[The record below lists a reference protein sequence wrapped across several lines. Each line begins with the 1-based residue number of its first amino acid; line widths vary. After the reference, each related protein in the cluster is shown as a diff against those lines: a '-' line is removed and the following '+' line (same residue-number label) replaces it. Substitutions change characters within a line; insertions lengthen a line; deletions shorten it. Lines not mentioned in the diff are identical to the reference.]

1 VLRPQQVRQLTI
13 LGFALV
19 VAVVL
24 LLMAPGIVGLMQSI
38 LGIAK
43 APPPAPVVTDAPPPP
58 PSPLP
63 PGAVILDGAL
73 AGLKDLTSIH
83 DAYGEPAYLKVLRN
97 VLLLSEEA
105 LRARAE
111 RGVTYGTFLK
121 YAPEL
126 RGRIF
131 HLAGEAMQDV
141 LPVRLADPVEGRED
155 VYRIFMF
162 DEAIQAGFAVDL
174 VDRPRESLALRDPIE
189 VDGMFYKVVRYQNT
203 RGDDRDIPLFVARGF
218 RRIPPVPESGKTTG
232 QQVFEVILGIGIV
245 AILGSAYWMT
255 RKMAAGGQPGPLRRP
270 GIFPE
275 GRGGTGPAPPGSS

>member
-1 VLRPQQVRQLTI
+1 MLRPQQVRQLAV

-24 LLMAPGIVGLMQSI
+24 LLMAPGIVSLMQNI
-38 LGIAK
+38 FGLAK

-83 DAYGEPAYLKVLRN
+83 DAYAEPAYLKMLRN
-97 VLLLSEEA
+97 VMLLGEEA
-105 LRARAE
+105 LRAKSE
-111 RGVTYGTFLK
+111 GSVSYGTLLK
-121 YAPEL
+121 YAPQM

-162 DEAIQAGFAVDL
+162 DDAIQAGFAIDL
-174 VDRPRESLALRDPIE
+174 VDRPRETLALRDPIE

-203 RGDDRDIPLFVARGF
+203 HGDDRDVPLFVARVF
-218 RRIPPVPESGKTTG
+218 RRIPPVPETGKSAG
-232 QQVFEVILGIGIV
+232 QQVFEIILGIGIV

-255 RKMAAGGQPGPLRRP
+255 RKMAAGGKPGPLRRP
-270 GIFPE
+270 GILPDD
-275 GRGGTGPAPPGSS
+275 RPWTPPSPPRAR